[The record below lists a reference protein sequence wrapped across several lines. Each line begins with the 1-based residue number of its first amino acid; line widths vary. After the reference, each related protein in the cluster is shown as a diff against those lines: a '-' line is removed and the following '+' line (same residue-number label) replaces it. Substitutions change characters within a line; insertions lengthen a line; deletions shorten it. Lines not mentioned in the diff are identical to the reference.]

1 MDMSMEIGGVISTV
15 VVPRGSDAALAA
27 VNVVLSIGL
36 SKAST
41 IGDDQ
46 VAVLVP
52 LFPT

>member
-27 VNVVLSIGL
+27 VNVVLSIGA
-36 SKAST
+36 SKASA
-41 IGDDQ
+41 IGEVHD
-46 VAVLVP
+46 APLVP